1 MLRGLYTAT
10 AGMASEMAA
19 IDVLTN
25 NLANSDTTGFKE
37 DFETLVRQGAN
48 PLSYGE
54 GGLVRGTGVLN
65 VRTSIDLTEGSLDQ
79 TGNPLDLALLGTG
92 MFGLQTAQGTVYTR
106 DGRFHLSAT
115 RQLIAADGS
124 PVLGANGAP
133 ITLPDPQGQPI
144 VIGPTGAITVNG
156 ATVGTVGIFTASGW
170 QNAGN
175 GAYRAAGPVTAAPAA
190 TMIKQGML
198 EAANLDLTQAMG
210 MLMTIERAYQAAS
223 QMQHMQDQLAQ
234 QAANDVGKL
243 P

>member
-25 NLANSDTTGFKE
+25 NLANSNTTGFKE

-48 PLSYGE
+48 PLSFGE

-65 VRTSIDLTEGSLDQ
+65 VQTGVDMTQGSLNQ
-79 TGNPLDLALLGTG
+79 TGNPLDLALQGTG
-92 MFGLQTAQGTVYTR
+92 MFGVQTAQGTVYTR
-106 DGRFHLSAT
+106 DGRLHLSAT
-115 RQLIAADGS
+115 RQLITANGS
-124 PVLGANGAP
+124 PVLGANGTP

-144 VIGPTGAITVNG
+144 VVGPTGAITVNG
-156 ATVGTVGIFTASGW
+156 ANVGTIGIFTANSW
-170 QNAGN
+170 QNVGD
-175 GAYRAAGPVTAAPAA
+175 GTYRAASPVRAA
-190 TMIKQGML
+190 TTATTIQQGML

-210 MLMTIERAYQAAS
+210 MLMTVERAYQAAS
-223 QMQHMQDQLAQ
+223 QVQHMQDQLAQ